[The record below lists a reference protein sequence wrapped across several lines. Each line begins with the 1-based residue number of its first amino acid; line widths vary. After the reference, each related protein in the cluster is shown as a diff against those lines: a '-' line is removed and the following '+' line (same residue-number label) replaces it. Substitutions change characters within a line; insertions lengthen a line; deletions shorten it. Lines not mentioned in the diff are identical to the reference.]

1 MTVLGLM
8 EEPGISIVQTL
19 IEHLKDKRLLL
30 LLDNCE
36 HLIDGCAQLVD
47 TLIRQCPRITI
58 LASSREALG
67 IGGEQA
73 YRVPS
78 LSLPDPK
85 QAHTPISIAPSRR
98 CNCSPTVPS
107 SPARTSRSRTRMLPA
122 LASICYRLDG
132 IPLAIELAAARVSPF
147 RSRRSTA
154 SWTNASDS
162 SRLARVRRCH
172 GIRHCAR
179 RSIGAR
185 PSRSR

>member
-1 MTVLGLM
+1 MELAPLADEGLLPQSVVTVLGLM

-36 HLIDGCAQLVD
+36 HLIDGCAQLVNA
-47 TLIRQCPRITI
+47 LIRQCPKITI

-85 QAHTPISIAPSRR
+85 QAHTAISIAPFEAVQLFTDRAQLSSADFKVTTQNAPGRFHLL
-98 CNCSPTVPS
+98 SP
-107 SPARTSRSRTRMLPA
+107 
-122 LASICYRLDG
+122 DG
-132 IPLAIELAAARVSPF
+132 IPLAIELAAARVSSF
-147 RSRRSTA
+147 LSRRSTV
-154 SWTNASDS
+154 SSTNA
-162 SRLARVRRCH
+162 
-172 GIRHCAR
+172 
-179 RSIGAR
+179 
-185 PSRSR
+185 